1 MLQLLNIGRMRER
14 VNKHVEDKDLDKM
27 IGEAKR
33 NKHEEEARKGLKQ
46 LSQEN

>member
-1 MLQLLNIGRMRER
+1 MLQLPNIGRMRER

-33 NKHEEEARKGLKQ
+33 NKHEEARKGLKQ